1 MNVTPAA
8 SGAVLSPDRRYR
20 YVLWRQLRWDEDAP
34 DFVAIMLNPSTAD
47 EAVNDPTI
55 RRCLGFANRE
65 RAGRLIV
72 VNLFAMRATDPAEL
86 KQWTIQQAVGP
97 NNLTY
102 MIQVVRDAASRP
114 GSIVLG
120 AWGAHPIAAGEA
132 EDARELVAS
141 FDMTMMCLGTTKSG
155 APRHPLYV
163 RGDTPLVPWYPS

>member
-1 MNVTPAA
+1 MSVAT
-8 SGAVLSPDRRYR
+8 SGAIRSPDRRYR

-65 RAGRLIV
+65 RAGRLVV

-86 KQWTIQQAVGP
+86 ERWTIQEAVGP
-97 NNLTY
+97 DNLLY
-102 MIQVVRDAASRP
+102 MTEIVRDAASRP
-114 GSIVLG
+114 SSIMLA
-120 AWGAHPIAAGEA
+120 AWGANWRADVLSG
-132 EDARELVAS
+132 DAYELVAS
-141 FDMTMMCLGTTKSG
+141 YDMTMRCLGTTKSG

-163 RGDTPLVPWYPS
+163 RADAPLVPWEPA